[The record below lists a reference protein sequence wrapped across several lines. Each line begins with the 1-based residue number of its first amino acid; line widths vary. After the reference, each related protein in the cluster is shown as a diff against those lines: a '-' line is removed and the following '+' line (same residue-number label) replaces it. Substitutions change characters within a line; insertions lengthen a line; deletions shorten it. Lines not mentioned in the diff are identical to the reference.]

1 MIALELHSLASL
13 NSLSMVILFPWKHTG
28 ESAVEHMLKALQTLQ
43 EVPLISAFATATADA
58 NNAVDKL
65 VLPIAKI
72 LTLQSRN
79 YFSQYQ

>member
-1 MIALELHSLASL
+1 
-13 NSLSMVILFPWKHTG
+13 
-28 ESAVEHMLKALQTLQ
+28 MLKALQTLQ